1 MKDWYNA
8 NYKTLL
14 KEIKED
20 INKWK
25 LIPCSW
31 IERLLL
37 LSFSCSVVSDSVT
50 PRTATHQASLS
61 FAISWSLL
69 SLCPLSRWCHP
80 TVSFSR
86 LNVVKMSILPKA
98 IYIFKAIPI
107 KVLMAYF
114 LVKIEK
120 PILMVS
126 QVTTNRQHNLE
137 KEE

>member
-1 MKDWYNA
+1 
-8 NYKTLL
+8 
-14 KEIKED
+14 
-20 INKWK
+20 
-25 LIPCSW
+25 
-31 IERLLL
+31 
-37 LSFSCSVVSDSVT
+37 
-50 PRTATHQASLS
+50 
-61 FAISWSLL
+61 
-69 SLCPLSRWCHP
+69 
-80 TVSFSR
+80 
-86 LNVVKMSILPKA
+86 MSILPKA

>member
-1 MKDWYNA
+1 MKDWYNG

-20 INKWK
+20 RNQWK

-31 IERLLL
+31 VETLLL
-37 LSFSCSVVSDSVT
+37 LLFSCSVVSDSVT

-61 FAISWSLL
+61 FTISWWGD
-69 SLCPLSRWCHP
+69 LCPLSRWCHP
-80 TVSFSR
+80 TISFSR
-86 LNVVKMSILPKA
+86 LNIVKMSILSKA
-98 IYIFKAIPI
+98 IYIFKAIPT

-114 LVKIEK
+114 LVKTEK

-126 QVTTNRQHNLE
+126 QVTTNSQHNLE